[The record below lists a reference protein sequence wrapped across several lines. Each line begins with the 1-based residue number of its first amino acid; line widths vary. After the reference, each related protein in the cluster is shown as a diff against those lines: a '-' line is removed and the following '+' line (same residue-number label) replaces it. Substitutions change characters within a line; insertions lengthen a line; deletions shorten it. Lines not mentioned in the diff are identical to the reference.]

1 MNLGL
6 KDRVALVA
14 ASSQGIGRATAEAFA
29 AEGCRV
35 AMCARN
41 TQALN
46 VAADAIRKKHGAQIF
61 AEALDVTDAAA
72 VARFVADVAGKFGR
86 VDICVTNA
94 GGPPAKGFLA
104 ASLDEWQRALAANFL
119 STVYFA
125 REVIPHMQRQRWG
138 RIITLTSITTKQ
150 PVADLVLSNAVR
162 AAVVGLVKSLANEF
176 GKDGI
181 LVNNI
186 GPGFTATDRLRELA
200 KTRAAAQGKSE
211 QELFDGWA
219 ADAPVKRLGEPREV
233 AETIVWLA
241 SERAS
246 YVTGQTISADGGHWM
261 LGCAFVSRQLW
272 GYVADRIGGLQTI
285 LAGSACQITAMI
297 GFLLTQNEAGL
308 FAVSA
313 WFGLG
318 FSGLIPAYVLA
329 MRELFPASEASW
341 RIPIFFLC
349 GGSGMAAGGWLAGEI
364 YDRAGLYAPAFAAGI
379 AFNLANLVIVGLL
392 VLRDRGPRRRPAFA

>member
-41 TQALN
+41 QQTLQD
-46 VAADAIRKKHGAQIF
+46 AAEKIRKQYGIEVL
-61 AEALDVTDAAA
+61 AEAFDVTDAGA
-72 VARFVADVAGKFGR
+72 VSRFVATVAKKFGG

-104 ASLDEWQRALAANFL
+104 ASLDEWQRALELNFL

-125 REVIPHMQRQRWG
+125 REVIPHMQRKHWG

-150 PVADLVLSNAVR
+150 PVTDLVLSNAVR

-181 LVNNI
+181 LVNNV
-186 GPGFTATDRLRELA
+186 GPGFTATDRLKELA
-200 KTRAAAQGKSE
+200 HVRSAALGKTEKE
-211 QELFDGWA
+211 IFEGWA
-219 ADAPVKRLGEPREV
+219 ADTAVKRLGEPREL
-233 AETIVWLA
+233 ADTIVWLA

-246 YVTGQTISADGGHWM
+246 YITGQTILVDGG
-261 LGCAFVSRQLW
+261 L
-272 GYVADRIGGLQTI
+272 YKGL
-285 LAGSACQITAMI
+285 
-297 GFLLTQNEAGL
+297 
-308 FAVSA
+308 
-313 WFGLG
+313 
-318 FSGLIPAYVLA
+318 
-329 MRELFPASEASW
+329 
-341 RIPIFFLC
+341 
-349 GGSGMAAGGWLAGEI
+349 
-364 YDRAGLYAPAFAAGI
+364 
-379 AFNLANLVIVGLL
+379 
-392 VLRDRGPRRRPAFA
+392 